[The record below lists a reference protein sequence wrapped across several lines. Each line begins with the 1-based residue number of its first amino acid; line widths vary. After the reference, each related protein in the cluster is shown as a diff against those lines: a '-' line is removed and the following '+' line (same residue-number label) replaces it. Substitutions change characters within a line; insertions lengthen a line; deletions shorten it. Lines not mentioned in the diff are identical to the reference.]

1 MMIYVSNS
9 HAGGAGASAW
19 PRLDSAVNASFS
31 AGAPPGVVHL
41 PGEQRYRGSSPRTKN
56 LGNYDSARSEI
67 EIDLEPGDT
76 VAGALSAA
84 RALVALDLGEMD
96 GPTCAAEIRR
106 LVKAG
111 ELSDR
116 GLKGTGLL

>member
-1 MMIYVSNS
+1 MGDRFHQPKTKENDMAKIK
-9 HAGGAGASAW
+9 
-19 PRLDSAVNASFS
+19 AVRH
-31 AGAPPGVVHL
+31 G
-41 PGEQRYRGSSPRTKN
+41 RTKN
-56 LGNYDSARSEI
+56 LGNYESARSDI